1 MYHFSQEFGGF
12 SFRLPIDIGALT
24 LQYIIRLTDQ
34 KGRERKREID
44 RERDREKER
53 ERDKYREK
61 ERER

>member
-34 KGRERKREID
+34 KGREREINKERKRE
-44 RERDREKER
+44 RGRER
-53 ERDKYREK
+53 ER
-61 ERER
+61 ER